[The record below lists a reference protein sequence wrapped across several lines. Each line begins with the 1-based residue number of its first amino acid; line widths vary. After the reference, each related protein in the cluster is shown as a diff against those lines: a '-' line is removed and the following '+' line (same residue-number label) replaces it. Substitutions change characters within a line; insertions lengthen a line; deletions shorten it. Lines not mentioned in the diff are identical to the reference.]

1 MDTGRID
8 GETDDQR
15 TFKIIFYNVAKQ
27 MSFVAKHCNPINPM
41 SSESK
46 FLFAAVFRCCKM
58 SLPVI
63 ENITIIGIFNLL

>member
-1 MDTGRID
+1 MDTGQID
-8 GETDDQR
+8 RETDDKR
-15 TFKIIFYNVAKQ
+15 TFKIIFYNVPIAKNR
-27 MSFVAKHCNPINPM
+27 NPINSM

-46 FLFAAVFRCCKM
+46 FLFAAVFRSCKM